1 MNIRYLEQRLREDTR
16 VDDLFDDFL
25 IERYNGKV
33 EKVEVVRSKQELFQK
48 IKEQK
53 EEPTYPVK
61 ITFITE
67 KVDETSRDMT
77 GILEKLNDD
86 ILNLP
91 YIEDIHNEQ
100 DNAPLSR
107 KYEHEG
113 EVMHEG
119 VYSVIEHWTG

>member
-1 MNIRYLEQRLREDTR
+1 MNIKYLEQRLREDTR

-25 IERYNGKV
+25 VERYDGKV
-33 EKVEVVRSKQELFQK
+33 KKVEVVRSKQELVQK
-48 IKEQK
+48 IKQQK
-53 EEPTYPVK
+53 EEPSSPVK

-67 KVDETSRDMT
+67 QVDKTSRDMN
-77 GILEKLNDD
+77 GILEKLNED

-91 YIEDIHNEQ
+91 YIEDIQDEQ

-113 EVMHEG
+113 EIMHEG
-119 VYSVIEHWTG
+119 IYSVIEHWIE